1 MALLPDTTRRHLE
14 PELMDSPTLG
24 REPHR
29 IALLGLARINVV
41 SRSATAIWSALRGR
55 LNSTHGRAL
64 RVLDLA
70 CGGGD
75 IAVELRRVAAL
86 DAIDLEVD
94 GCDVS
99 EQALQLARERSPRTR
114 FLQCDALAGDLPG
127 GYDAMISNLFL
138 HHLSRDCAA
147 GLLQRMSE
155 AAPVI
160 VVNDLA
166 RGKAAYAAAYVGT
179 RLLSRSPIVHI
190 DGPRSVR
197 AAFTVEEA
205 RSLAREAGLTGARVT
220 TTFPWRWL
228 LDWGRE

>member
-1 MALLPDTTRRHLE
+1 MAFLPDTTRRHVE
-14 PELMDSPTLG
+14 SELMDSPTLG

-29 IALLGLARINVV
+29 LALCGLARINAV
-41 SRSATAIWSALRGR
+41 SRSATAIWSVLW
-55 LNSTHGRAL
+55 

-75 IAVELRRVAAL
+75 IDVELRRVAGRE
-86 DAIDLEVD
+86 AIDLEVD

-99 EQALQLARERSPRTR
+99 EQALQLARERSPGTR
-114 FLQCDALAGDLPG
+114 FIQWDALAGDLPD
-127 GYDAMISNLFL
+127 GYDAIVSNLFL
-138 HHLSRDCAA
+138 HHVSRHHVV

-160 VVNDLA
+160 VVNDLT

-179 RLLSRSPIVHI
+179 RLLSRSPIVHV